1 METTIYTKSANG
13 NTGKKVTGNQEK
25 LVQINTLSSRLFLLT
40 QQLSRIQENIAIIQ
54 ADIAGFATAEID
66 ENL

>member
-1 METTIYTKSANG
+1 METTYTKSANG

-25 LVQINTLSSRLFLLT
+25 LVQINTLSSRLSLLN
-40 QQLSRIQENIAIIQ
+40 QQKTRTEENIAIIQ